1 MKGGYALAWRKESTP
16 LAKFGTQLPLDV
28 RAESGLQR
36 WMLLEGI
43 VSCPSMQAGQTGR
56 AGTEER
62 ASAWRGR
69 SGNLLGW
76 KAPCWWPGCRAMS
89 MAGSVSAESGR
100 REAHSTHANMTVNM
114 KKPGFQKSQ
123 ETGASADLSPPDTV
137 WGVFASCRQSHTEWG
152 CLLFVLLGLSHLS
165 AGLRISGSSFDGT
178 SLAYQTIF
186 AHTLA

>member
-114 KKPGFQKSQ
+114 KKPG
-123 ETGASADLSPPDTV
+123 
-137 WGVFASCRQSHTEWG
+137 
-152 CLLFVLLGLSHLS
+152 
-165 AGLRISGSSFDGT
+165 
-178 SLAYQTIF
+178 
-186 AHTLA
+186 